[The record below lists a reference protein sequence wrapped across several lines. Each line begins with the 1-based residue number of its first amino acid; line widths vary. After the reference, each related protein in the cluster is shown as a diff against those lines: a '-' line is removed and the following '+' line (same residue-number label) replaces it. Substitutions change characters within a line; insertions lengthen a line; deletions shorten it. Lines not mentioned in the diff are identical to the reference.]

1 MIKSADRKPEKY
13 VGPDGKPKIRMV
25 PVDKEVVKSEGGMK
39 RIATTQSNK
48 ADRMAAGSKKGLETF
63 KKKTDEACWD
73 SHKQVGMKKKGNK
86 MVPNCVPKNEAN
98 TPVGQRDKM
107 KIIDRKPHPDGGHIV
122 TMQTK
127 TGKTIKRHLKNG
139 KVKDMTEAYSMKEM
153 VCKSCGDTYGKPT
166 NEACMYDAYDMAGEN
181 WCSRKEY
188 MTAQKKNES
197 VNEISKKTAQSYLD
211 KTRGDDAF
219 SGTRKANNR
228 LKGAI
233 NAVGKLRKK
242 ESVESIEEL
251 TAAEKKLVNQ
261 MYDKKGNLTPLGKKV
276 MNHGKKPRDKGY
288 VENTNEEVELDEDRR
303 TELHHQSMMFTH
315 AMKQAEFKSQDPRL
329 AKQHDVAGKLHAKAA
344 DMHVDNHPDAKKH
357 SDKANKASK
366 LLGEE
371 VELVNEVLDTPGAMD
386 RYHNK
391 AKAQSDRAR
400 NSATAKI
407 VRGNKDIS
415 KEKDIIRRREKGM
428 DMATNVRAKQ
438 FRKAVTKKPY
448 GEATTKVAKVSDS
461 DREKLLKIRKMLN
474 KEKKK

>member
-48 ADRMAAGSKKGLETF
+48 ADRMAAGDKKGLETF

-86 MVPNCVPKNEAN
+86 MVPDCVPKN
-98 TPVGQRDKM
+98 
-107 KIIDRKPHPDGGHIV
+107 
-122 TMQTK
+122 
-127 TGKTIKRHLKNG
+127 
-139 KVKDMTEAYSMKEM
+139 EAYSMKEM
-153 VCKSCGDTYGKPT
+153 VCKSCGDAYGKPT

-188 MTAQKKNES
+188 MTAQKK
-197 VNEISKKTAQSYLD
+197 
-211 KTRGDDAF
+211 
-219 SGTRKANNR
+219 
-228 LKGAI
+228 
-233 NAVGKLRKK
+233 K
-242 ESVESIEEL
+242 ESV
-251 TAAEKKLVNQ
+251 
-261 MYDKKGNLTPLGKKV
+261 D
-276 MNHGKKPRDKGY
+276 
-288 VENTNEEVELDEDRR
+288 
-303 TELHHQSMMFTH
+303 
-315 AMKQAEFKSQDPRL
+315 
-329 AKQHDVAGKLHAKAA
+329 
-344 DMHVDNHPDAKKH
+344 
-357 SDKANKASK
+357 
-366 LLGEE
+366 
-371 VELVNEVLDTPGAMD
+371 EVLDTPGAMD

-415 KEKDIIRRREKGM
+415 KEKDVIRRREKGM

-461 DREKLLKIRKMLN
+461 DREKLLKLRKMLD
-474 KEKKK
+474 KEKNK